1 MKLSL
6 QDGQKGAEALNVWN
20 CHTPLAYHACLPW
33 SMSSR
38 AAALDSAKQAVKTAI
53 AGVIS
58 LYLTDLFHL
67 PEGYW
72 AAISALIVM
81 QSNVGATLS
90 ASRTRLAG
98 TAVGAVVGG
107 LFAALYG
114 MNTMA
119 FALAVAIAFFV
130 CDSLHLAESQ
140 RLATVTVAI
149 IMLIGRTS
157 SAWIIALHRFAEVA
171 LGILIALLVSL
182 TLWPNHARRS
192 VRRGLVDALL
202 KVGALYRAI
211 MRGYLGQPVTPLE
224 ASGSIDA
231 LKSDLSSAI
240 HKNDE
245 LLQFAL
251 QEAFGP
257 LKERESLAL
266 LANQV
271 QRIFHATETLEFAV
285 CDSSS
290 DAYFRKFETGTRG
303 TRKWGDRGAGNA
315 FQKHCG
321 WEAVRSVAGSVGD
334 HCCARRAGGPR
345 SEVRRNHK
353 LSARRD
359 FALLFLAAD
368 FTKPDR

>member
-1 MKLSL
+1 M
-6 QDGQKGAEALNVWN
+6 
-20 CHTPLAYHACLPW
+20 P
-33 SMSSR
+33 SR
-38 AAALDSAKQAVKTAI
+38 AAAFESAKQAIKTAI

-98 TAVGAVVGG
+98 TAVGAIIGG
-107 LFAALYG
+107 LFAALFG

-192 VRRGLVDALL
+192 VRRGLADTLL
-202 KVGALYRAI
+202 KLAPFYRAI
-211 MRGYLGQPVTPLE
+211 MRGYLGQPAPAIE

-231 LKSDLSSAI
+231 LKSELSSAI
-240 HKNDE
+240 RKNGD

-251 QEAFGP
+251 QESFGP
-257 LKERESLAL
+257 LKERESLTL
-266 LANQV
+266 LAAQV
-271 QRIFHATETLEFAV
+271 QRIFRATETLEFAV
-285 CDSSS
+285 RDSSS
-290 DAYFRKFETGTRG
+290 DAYFRNFQTGLEQLENGVTAALETLSKSIAVGKPSAPWPDLPAMIAALDEQAAQARKSGASMNYPLDEILRFYFLLLTSRNLIDELEMVHSHVAARWRG
-303 TRKWGDRGAGNA
+303 
-315 FQKHCG
+315 
-321 WEAVRSVAGSVGD
+321 
-334 HCCARRAGGPR
+334 
-345 SEVRRNHK
+345 
-353 LSARRD
+353 
-359 FALLFLAAD
+359 
-368 FTKPDR
+368 